1 MNITITT
8 RMPSGDEI
16 PFIYH
21 IESYETGMK
30 LIQDS
35 IDLGADIVEVKIA
48 SRGVVVLYPSE
59 INND

>member
-21 IESYETGMK
+21 IESYETGLK

-35 IDLGADIVEVKIA
+35 LDLGADIVEVNIA
-48 SRGVVVLYPSE
+48 SRGVVVPYPRFAR
-59 INND
+59 ND